1 MRQYDLKWRKTLLS
15 VKPLRMSFWQRFDW
29 KLYWLIPSG
38 PHETSTLKKTT
49 STPGSSLSQINAG
62 QRVLATNKTIK
73 LDGDSRK

>member
-29 KLYWLIPSG
+29 KLYCG